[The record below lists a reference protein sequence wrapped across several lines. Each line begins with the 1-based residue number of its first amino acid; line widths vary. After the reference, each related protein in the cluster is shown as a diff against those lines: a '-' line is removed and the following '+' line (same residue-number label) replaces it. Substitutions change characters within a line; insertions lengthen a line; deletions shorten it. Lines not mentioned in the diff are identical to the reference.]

1 MDVTALIAT
10 IVDNDVSAF
19 DAALEASPV
28 LARAVLSDG
37 ATRQD
42 AADFFLPTLGRYLMT
57 GDTALHIAAA
67 AYRVDMVRSLL
78 AAGADARA
86 RNRRGGEP
94 LHDSATGAPGSLAW
108 DPSAQAQVITLLIA
122 AGTDPNARDKS
133 GTTPLHKAVR
143 TRCAAAVEALI
154 AGGGDP
160 MLKTKN
166 GSTALALAE
175 TTSGRSGAG
184 SPEARMEQV
193 KIVKRLEANRI

>member
-1 MDVTALIAT
+1 MDLTALIAM
-10 IVDNDVSAF
+10 IVDNDAPAF

-28 LARAVLSDG
+28 LARVVLSDG

-108 DPSAQAQVITLLIA
+108 DPSAQAQVIALLIA
-122 AGTDPNARDKS
+122 AGADPNTRDQG

-154 AGGGDP
+154 AGGADIA
-160 MLKTKN
+160 LKTRN
-166 GSTALALAE
+166 GSTVHDLAE
-175 TTSGRSGAG
+175 WTTGRSGSG
-184 SPEARMEQV
+184 SREARAQQAL
-193 KIVKRLEANRI
+193 IKRILDGG